1 MKKRFWVVIL
11 TSLLLVFGMSAAI
24 YGADAQETW
33 NDHAAASF
41 AGGDGSEAN
50 PYQIGTAEEL
60 AKLSKDVTTGEEYEG
75 KYFKLTSNI
84 DLSEHTWVPIGLYQ
98 WYENGGTTNEPF
110 RGSLDGSGHTISNM
124 KVDQRTDRYTGGLF
138 GNVCNASAVDNEIK
152 DLTVKDARIDNK
164 SGNDL
169 TQSNNGILAA
179 FVLAN
184 EGHTV
189 KVTNVETSGVIRLEG
204 RSNADINGGMLGN
217 TSRVTV
223 KNCHVKDINITGE
236 KGVDNTGGFVG
247 MDAGSTYEDC
257 TATGYVDG
265 KWTMG
270 GFVGC
275 ATTSTY
281 EDPDTASSFK
291 HCMADVEVHA
301 SDWNSAGFVAY
312 AEYTVFRNCVAK
324 GDVTSTVTNYSPKIG
339 GFAGN
344 DIKITAS
351 NCHAAGKLT
360 STHPEMKPG
369 GFAGAKN
376 YTSGTYANNS
386 YDSEKNPDIKATH
399 NNKGEM
405 VDVKGIEGVSTQE
418 VKANICRD
426 YDGKHQVEEVAKKEA
441 TCTEDGREG
450 YYICK
455 ACETKYKDADGKE
468 ILEEDP
474 AVIQA
479 TGHKFGEWKVI
490 KEPTTKAEGTEERT
504 CENCSEKETRSIAKL
519 KPSVPEPS
527 APEKKIASVAFSK
540 KAYVYNGKTKKPAVK
555 VKDAQ
560 GKVIPAKE
568 YTVKYPKGRKK
579 VGTYT
584 VSVKLKTGAKNTVKA
599 AFRIIPKTTQIRSL
613 SKGRNSFTVKWF
625 RKGPQVTGYQ
635 VQYSTSKNFN
645 NPKSK
650 RIKGYNH
657 NTKKVKKLGKKK
669 TYYVRVR
676 TYKKIGNATYF
687 AKWSKVKKIT
697 TR

>member
-1 MKKRFWVVIL
+1 MKKRLWVVIL

-60 AKLSKDVTTGEEYEG
+60 AKLSKDVAAGEEYEG

-110 RGSLDGSGHTISNM
+110 RGSLDGGGHTISNM

-164 SGNDL
+164 SGSDL

-189 KVTNVETSGVIRLEG
+189 KVTNVETSGVIRLEDS
-204 RSNADINGGMLGN
+204 SNADINGGMLGN
-217 TSRVTV
+217 ASRVTV

-247 MDAGSTYEDC
+247 IDAGSTYEDC

-270 GFVGC
+270 GFIGC
-275 ATTSTY
+275 ANTSTY
-281 EDPDTASSFK
+281 EDPDTASTFK

-301 SDWNSAGFVAY
+301 SDWNSGGFVAY

-344 DIKITAS
+344 DIKIEAS

-360 STHPEMKPG
+360 STHPKMKPG
-369 GFAGAKN
+369 GFAGAQN
-376 YTSGTYANNS
+376 YTSGTYTNNS

-426 YDGKHQVEEVAKKEA
+426 YDGKHQVKKVAKKEA

-468 ILEEDP
+468 ILEGDP
-474 AVIQA
+474 AVIPA
-479 TGHKFGEWKVI
+479 TGHKFGEWKVM
-490 KEPTTKAEGTEERT
+490 KEPTTTAEGEETRA
-504 CENCSEKETRSIAKL
+504 CENCQEKETRSIAKR
-519 KPSVPEPS
+519 KPSKPAKAAAPKVVLSKNLYTYNGRVKKPEVTVTLDG
-527 APEKKIASVAFSK
+527 KKLSSK
-540 KAYVYNGKTKKPAVK
+540 K
-555 VKDAQ
+555 
-560 GKVIPAKE
+560 
-568 YTVKYPKGRKK
+568 YTVCYSSGRKK

-584 VSVKLKTGAKNTVKA
+584 VKVTVKSTKKTTKA
-599 AFRIIPKTTQIRSL
+599 TFFIVPKTTQIRSL
-613 SKGRNSFTVKWF
+613 SKGGKSFTVKWF

-635 VQYSTSKNFN
+635 LQYSTSKSFN

-687 AKWSKVKKIT
+687 AKWSKVKKVT